1 MVDWDAMVLQP
12 LHGQFAEPVVYQP
25 AAGPAVPG
33 LTGVF
38 DDAYQSKVQLEDGS
52 VGWNTASPTLGI
64 RLQEWGAPPQQGE
77 QITIVRTGQLFVVVD
92 ARPDGH
98 GEIRLIMGAAS

>member
-1 MVDWDAMVLQP
+1 MVDWDVAVLGP
-12 LHGQFAEPVVYQP
+12 VHSVFGELVVYLP
-25 AAGPAVPG
+25 ADAPSVLG

-52 VGWNTASPTLGI
+52 VGWTTASPTLGI
-64 RLQEWGAPPQQGE
+64 RLAEWGRQPQQGE
-77 QITIVRTGQLFVVVD
+77 QITIISRSQTFIVVD

-98 GEIRLIMGAAS
+98 GEIRLFLGATS